1 MANPTSNRP
10 MSPHLQVYKFIP
22 NYVMSGVH
30 RITGA
35 VMYFGTVL
43 LAAWLIAT
51 AMGEGAFDCV
61 NWFFGSWLGLF
72 VLFGYTWSLVH
83 HMLGGL
89 RHFGW
94 DLGYGLEKHFAIKV
108 ATALP
113 FVSVCLTVLIWIV
126 GLAV

>member
-94 DLGYGLEKHFAIKV
+94 DMGYGLEKHFAIKV

>member
-1 MANPTSNRP
+1 